1 MTDSLSLIHIS
12 LFVFATDNK
21 GIQTVL
27 ETLKNEK
34 QSNNILLS
42 NYMSETTK
50 NIKLLIPKY
59 KTIKNI
65 EANSKFA
72 ISSETFDEL
81 KKYFLQISVNT
92 FIVRFHATL
101 QLSLIHI

>member
-1 MTDSLSLIHIS
+1 
-12 LFVFATDNK
+12 
-21 GIQTVL
+21 
-27 ETLKNEK
+27 
-34 QSNNILLS
+34 
-42 NYMSETTK
+42 MSETTK

-81 KKYFLQISVNT
+81 KNIFYKYQ
-92 FIVRFHATL
+92 
-101 QLSLIHI
+101 